1 MNKTTK
7 ILIAIVALAVSYGTG
22 RYLSPSKVETK
33 ETVKTE
39 TEYITRIIKQKDGTI
54 IKEKI
59 KKDTK
64 DTTKESKTESIKPQY
79 KVSVFPQYNLETSK
93 TKYGG
98 SVEKRVLGNV
108 FIGVYGDTD
117 KNIGVAV
124 TLEL

>member
-1 MNKTTK
+1 MNLATK
-7 ILIAIVALAVSYGTG
+7 IIIAVISLSVAYGTG
-22 RYLSPSKVETK
+22 RYFSPAKIETK

-59 KKDTK
+59 KKDST
-64 DTTKESKTESIKPQY
+64 DISKESKTESIKPQY

-98 SVEKRVLGNV
+98 SVEKRFLGNV
-108 FIGVYGDTD
+108 FLGVYGDTD
-117 KNIGVAV
+117 KNVGVAV